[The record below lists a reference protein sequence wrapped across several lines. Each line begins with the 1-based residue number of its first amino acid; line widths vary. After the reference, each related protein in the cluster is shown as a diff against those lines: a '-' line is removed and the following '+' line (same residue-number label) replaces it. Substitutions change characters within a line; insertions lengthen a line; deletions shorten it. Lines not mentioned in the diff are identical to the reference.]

1 MTDTA
6 ESTLASVAQQE
17 MWVGEKL
24 GAGPAYRMP
33 LALWLDGDLDVAALH
48 GACDDVI
55 DRHPVLATTVAA
67 VGRKLRQAPA
77 ARPLVTVADA
87 SGPGAADRLIRRETT
102 AGFNLETGPLAR
114 FTIAATAPG
123 RHLLLV
129 VAHHIV
135 YDGMSTHIL
144 VRDLARFYAARVR
157 GAAAAPEP
165 LSFAAAAAAGRER
178 MAAALPAAR
187 QFWAR
192 QPWVRDRTT
201 LSPGVFPGPL
211 RPAPQYGMGMAVDAG
226 IDPELGRDAAEA
238 ASAAGVTTFEVL
250 VAAAHALLF
259 RYGAQDPVV
268 AIDVTTR
275 QRDDR
280 DLIGPFINELPVVSR
295 PAPGQTFRELALDI
309 RRRLRELYQFR
320 DVPVA
325 EATAGA
331 AEAVPAG
338 TQPSR
343 GPLAAVSISYRRAEP
358 DPVFPGLALEVHYMM
373 FVGVRRPLH
382 MHFVHSAD
390 GLRMTLRVNPEALDA
405 DTAQR

>member
-6 ESTLASVAQQE
+6 ESTLASIAQHE

-33 LALWLDGDLDVAALH
+33 LALWLDGDLDVAALQ
-48 GACDDVI
+48 GACDDVV

-67 VGRKLRQAPA
+67 AGRELRQAPA

-87 SGPGAADRLIRRETT
+87 SGPGAAERLISSETT
-102 AGFNLETGPLAR
+102 ACFNLETGPLAR
-114 FTIAATAPG
+114 FTIAAVGPG

-144 VRDLARFYAARVR
+144 VRDLARFYAARVS
-157 GAAAAPEP
+157 GVAAAPEP
-165 LSFAAAAAAGRER
+165 LSFAAAAAAGRAR

-201 LSPGVFPGPL
+201 PSPAVFPGPL
-211 RPAPQYGMGMAVDAG
+211 RPAGQYGMGMAVDAG

-238 ASAAGVTTFEVL
+238 ASAVGVTTFEVL

-259 RYGAQDPVV
+259 RYGAQNPAV

-280 DLIGPFINELPVVSR
+280 ELIGPFINELPVVSR

-309 RRRLRELYQFR
+309 RRGLRELYQFR

-331 AEAVPAG
+331 AEA
-338 TQPSR
+338 
-343 GPLAAVSISYRRAEP
+343 GPGWGRSRRAARCRP
-358 DPVFPGLALEVHYMM
+358 CRSAIAGPSPTPSFPGW
-373 FVGVRRPLH
+373 PLR
-382 MHFVHSAD
+382 S
-390 GLRMTLRVNPEALDA
+390 T
-405 DTAQR
+405 T